1 MIGYGIRKDF
11 FEIAAFLKILNEELR
26 ESGKF
31 K

>member
-1 MIGYGIRKDF
+1 MIGYGIRKNY

-26 ESGKF
+26 ENEKF